1 VTQAGRWSVAAAL
14 ALLVAA
20 PAAALGAATTPGPAV
35 NAAKSAGIAQVT
47 QSIGSTIGDFNRD
60 GRPDVLLNRAY
71 KSPAGEYL
79 NTGGR
84 FRAVNLTTFVH
95 DDRHGCAVADVN
107 HDGRR
112 DIYCAV
118 GASHGVK
125 IKSNEL
131 WMQRRGGDFVNEA
144 AKYHVTDPDGRSRG
158 AVFFDANQDG
168 WPDLFVSNYYPR
180 PDGLPTSNHLY
191 LNDHGRRF
199 VSAPGYGLNKTV
211 GGLALAPGCQQ
222 GGDFNGDGFPDL
234 LVCGKAGIHLYRNNR
249 GRSFT
254 DVTAAVGLSG
264 FWYGARMVDLNRD
277 GRLDLVM
284 VNRTRLQVRIQQP
297 DGDFG
302 VVSIAERLMAGRAV
316 AVGDV
321 NGDRYPDI
329 YVVQGATGAHEVA
342 NPPDI
347 MYLNDGGTALTQVP
361 IPETSRG
368 NGAAVSSLDYNHDGT
383 TDFLVTNGARGL
395 AGPVQ
400 LISFPPAKASR
411 R

>member
-1 VTQAGRWSVAAAL
+1 MTQAGRWSVAAAL

-20 PAAALGAATTPGPAV
+20 PAAALGATTTPGPAV

-47 QSIGSTIGDFNRD
+47 QSIGSTIGDFNRN

-84 FRAVNLTTFVH
+84 FRTVNLTTFVH

-131 WMQRRGGDFVNEA
+131 WMQRRDGDFVNEA
-144 AKYHVTDPDGRSRG
+144 AKYHVTDPDRRSRG

-199 VSAPGYGLNKTV
+199 VAGLW
-211 GGLALAPGCQQ
+211 PQQ
-222 GGDFNGDGFPDL
+222 
-234 LVCGKAGIHLYRNNR
+234 
-249 GRSFT
+249 
-254 DVTAAVGLSG
+254 
-264 FWYGARMVDLNRD
+264 D
-277 GRLDLVM
+277 GRRPGAGAGLPAG
-284 VNRTRLQVRIQQP
+284 RRLQR
-297 DGDFG
+297 
-302 VVSIAERLMAGRAV
+302 RR
-316 AVGDV
+316 
-321 NGDRYPDI
+321 
-329 YVVQGATGAHEVA
+329 
-342 NPPDI
+342 
-347 MYLNDGGTALTQVP
+347 VP
-361 IPETSRG
+361 
-368 NGAAVSSLDYNHDGT
+368 
-383 TDFLVTNGARGL
+383 
-395 AGPVQ
+395 
-400 LISFPPAKASR
+400 
-411 R
+411 